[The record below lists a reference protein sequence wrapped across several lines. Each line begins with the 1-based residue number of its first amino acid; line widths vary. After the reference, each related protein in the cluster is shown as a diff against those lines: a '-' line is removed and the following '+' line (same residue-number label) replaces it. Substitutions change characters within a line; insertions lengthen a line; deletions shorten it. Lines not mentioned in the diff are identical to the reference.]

1 MIWLRPLDDCL
12 IFRSQVGNDFGAAS
26 GKSSCP
32 SSVVRSVDKDR
43 KTGLL
48 RSAGSPSG
56 QFGDGDVK
64 NRSKQNGKPAN
75 LDIPIWVRRLADNEA
90 YELVCA
96 TRLILKSDG
105 VEIRFD
111 EIVDVSAQL
120 IEFIVSDT
128 ELENGVV

>member
-12 IFRSQVGNDFGAAS
+12 IFRSQVGNDSGAVS

-32 SSVVRSVDKDR
+32 SSVVRSVDLDW

-56 QFGDGDVK
+56 QFGDGDIK
-64 NRSKQNGKPAN
+64 DRTKHNGNLAN
-75 LDIPIWVRRLADNEA
+75 FDIPFWIGRPADDEA

-96 TRLILKSDG
+96 TRLILKSDS

-111 EIVDVSAQL
+111 
-120 IEFIVSDT
+120 
-128 ELENGVV
+128 